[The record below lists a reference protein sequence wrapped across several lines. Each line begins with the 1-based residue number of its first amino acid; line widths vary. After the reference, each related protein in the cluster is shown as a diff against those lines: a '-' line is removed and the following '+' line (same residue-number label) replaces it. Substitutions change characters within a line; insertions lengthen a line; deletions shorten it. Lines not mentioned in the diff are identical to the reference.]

1 MRAIAAVLAAL
12 VPLAAL
18 CPLPGVAAERVALT
32 ADKMVINDAAHEAV
46 FTGNVQVTHPD
57 VTVRA
62 PMVVVTYGEGGTT
75 DIESFIASGGVSLK
89 TSDQSATG
97 DIAVFDP
104 ATEILRLSGNVVVVN
119 EGGTLKGPE
128 LLVNL
133 ADNTSVFS
141 GGPSGRVTAVF
152 TPQ

>member
-1 MRAIAAVLAAL
+1 MTLATIRKILAVVIAFCSLPAA
-12 VPLAAL
+12 
-18 CPLPGVAAERVALT
+18 AAERVGVT
-32 ADKMVINDAAHEAV
+32 ADKMVINDEAHEAV
-46 FTGNVQVTHPD
+46 FTGNVQVRHPD

-62 PMVVVTYGEGGTT
+62 PMVVVTYGEGGST

-104 ATEILRLSGNVVVVN
+104 ETEILRLSGNVVVVN
-119 EGGTLKGPE
+119 DGGTLKGPE

-133 ADNTSVFS
+133 ADNTSVFT

>member
-1 MRAIAAVLAAL
+1 MNA
-12 VPLAAL
+12 
-18 CPLPGVAAERVALT
+18 GSNT
-32 ADKMVINDAAHEAV
+32 SK
-46 FTGNVQVTHPD
+46 
-57 VTVRA
+57 
-62 PMVVVTYGEGGTT
+62 
-75 DIESFIASGGVSLK
+75 S
-89 TSDQSATG
+89 SDQSATG